1 MSPKPKKIK
10 IVVGEIFQ
18 VAFNTP
24 PIIRLKA
31 RPQAALCPQSTR
43 WLGNRIWLRAFPQ
56 PVSDSSRQIPQE
68 NDIMY
73 EIIGVRVSFFKL
85 LTFNKIICQVFAIM
99 R

>member
-24 PIIRLKA
+24 PTIGLKA

-43 WLGNRIWLRAFPQ
+43 WLGNRIWL
-56 PVSDSSRQIPQE
+56 
-68 NDIMY
+68 
-73 EIIGVRVSFFKL
+73 
-85 LTFNKIICQVFAIM
+85 
-99 R
+99 